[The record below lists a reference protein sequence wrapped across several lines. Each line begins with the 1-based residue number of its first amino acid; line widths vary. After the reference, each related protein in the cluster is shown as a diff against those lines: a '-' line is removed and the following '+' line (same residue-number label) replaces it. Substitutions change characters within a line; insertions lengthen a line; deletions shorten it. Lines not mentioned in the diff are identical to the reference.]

1 MKGKRLKNLFTLKK
15 ESGNL
20 AERLI
25 KGQVVNAQNAELIYI
40 LKNENQKLK
49 DKINEMNIENETSLA
64 LRRKQLSEQSNTSNE
79 KELLVEK
86 VRMLMEVNFF

>member
-86 VRMLMEVNFF
+86 VRMLMEVNLI